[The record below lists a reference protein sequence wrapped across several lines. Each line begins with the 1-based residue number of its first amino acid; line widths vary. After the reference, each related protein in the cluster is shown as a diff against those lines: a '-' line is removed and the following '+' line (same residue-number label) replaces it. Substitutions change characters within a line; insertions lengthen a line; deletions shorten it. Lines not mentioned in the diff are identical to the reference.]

1 MKRSIGLSVLVA
13 LIPLMLSSCDESN
26 KLDKDVSLIFTS
38 NVHGHLLEDSTNV
51 SFGYD
56 GLALY
61 KSEKLGITPYV
72 SLIDLGNYSS
82 GNKKV
87 EESNGSL
94 AIDIMNKVQY
104 DYGVLQDN
112 EFAYGLDNAS
122 TLIKDAKFTYLAS
135 NLHYQGNDEDKLKDI
150 KNYVIVNYGGIKAG
164 LFSLMS
170 SSFMDKYD
178 SSEYKDENGNY
189 IYSLFNDDL
198 NEFYKTVQDT
208 LKEMRSNGASYIIAL
223 STLNDSSPVSLKDVI
238 SKTNLIDAAV
248 DGVSSISIASESVN
262 NINNKPVY
270 VTAPGSGFT
279 SISEITITREGLLTA
294 SSVNGYQNKE
304 SSITKY
310 IKDKLAE

>member
-1 MKRSIGLSVLVA
+1 MKRSIGLSVLIA
-13 LIPLMLSSCDESN
+13 IIPLMLSSCDESN

-38 NVHGHLLEDSTNV
+38 NIQGHLLDDSTDV

-56 GLALY
+56 GLASY
-61 KSEKLGITPYV
+61 KSEKLGVTPYV

-94 AIDIMNKVQY
+94 AIDIMNKVHY
-104 DYGVLQDN
+104 DYGVLQDS

-122 TLIKDAKFTYLAS
+122 TLIKNAKMTYLAS

-150 KNYVIVNYGGIKAG
+150 KNYVIVNYGGIKVG

-178 SSEYKDENGNY
+178 SSEYKDQNGNY

-198 NEFYKTVQDT
+198 NEFYKSVQNT
-208 LKEMRSNGASYIIAL
+208 LKEMRSKGAHYIIAL
-223 STLNDSSPVSLKDVI
+223 STLNDNSPVSLKDVI
-238 SKTNLIDAAV
+238 TKTNLIDAAV
-248 DGVSSISIASESVN
+248 DGFNSASIASESVN

-279 SISEITITREGLLTA
+279 SISEITITREGSLTA
-294 SSVNGYQNKE
+294 TSVNGYTNKE

-310 IKDKLAE
+310 IIDKLAE

>member
-38 NVHGHLLEDSTNV
+38 NIQGHLLNDS
-51 SFGYD
+51 SLSCFGYD
-56 GLALY
+56 GLASY
-61 KSEKLGITPYV
+61 KSEKLEITPYV
-72 SLIDLGNYSS
+72 SLIDLGNYSY

-94 AIDIMNKVQY
+94 AIDIMNKVHY

-122 TLIKDAKFTYLAS
+122 TLIKNAKMTYLAS

-150 KNYVIVNYGGIKAG
+150 KNYVIVNYGGIKVG
-164 LFSLMS
+164 LFSLIS
-170 SSFMDKYD
+170 SSFMDKYN
-178 SSEYKDENGNY
+178 SSEYKDQNGNY

-198 NEFYKTVQDT
+198 NEFYKSVQNT
-208 LKEMRSNGASYIIAL
+208 LKEMRSQGAHYIIAL
-223 STLNDSSPVSLKDVI
+223 STLNDNSPVSLKDVI
-238 SKTNLIDAAV
+238 SKTSLIDAAV
-248 DGVSSISIASESVN
+248 DGFNSTSIASESVN
-262 NINNKPVY
+262 NINNKPVF

-294 SSVNGYQNKE
+294 SSVNGYTNKE

-310 IKDKLAE
+310 IIDKLAE